1 MSDSPIPELDT
12 PAALKRFAGAL
23 WRAALAAAAQPA
35 PAQRDALTAAY
46 HTYNVTV
53 REALRT
59 AGDSIDA
66 GDRREALRIL
76 NELVRPSAHC
86 NGAELQRY
94 AEALQPQLERIAEL
108 VAPAMKPGAA
118 DTDAPLNRTEQAIV
132 AALRTLQP
140 QKGEALAIAIKRNCN
155 GYIKGLLSGL
165 VKRGI
170 LTISRDGYS
179 LAKS

>member
-23 WRAALAAAAQPA
+23 WRAALAAAAKPQ
-35 PAQRDALTAAY
+35 PAQRDALKLAY

-53 REALRT
+53 RGAVD
-59 AGDSIDA
+59 GIDA

-76 NELVRPSAHC
+76 VEIVRPSAHC

-108 VAPAMKPGAA
+108 VAPRAKCRRADAGMAA
-118 DTDAPLNRTEQAIV
+118 RRAKV
-132 AALRTLQP
+132 AEYLAQGKTLGWIALELDVCE
-140 QKGEALAIAIKRNCN
+140 G
-155 GYIKGLLSGL
+155 
-165 VKRGI
+165 
-170 LTISRDGYS
+170 TISRD
-179 LAKS
+179 AKYLRGHPTP